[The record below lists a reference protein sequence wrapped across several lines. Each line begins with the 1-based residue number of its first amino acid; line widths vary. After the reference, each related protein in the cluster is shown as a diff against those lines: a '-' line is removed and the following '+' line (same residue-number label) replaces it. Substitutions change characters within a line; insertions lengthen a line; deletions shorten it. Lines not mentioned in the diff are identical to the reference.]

1 MASVVPA
8 RYLYSPSSD
17 AARIAVAAIID
28 KGDEVGDEVERVNFL
43 YATAGRRAL
52 LDRVYIPSIYTTSAT
67 AIALTDYYARMSM
80 TRDEATVIT
89 HASDA
94 VITVGFY
101 TTGGVLIGSIVTLTH
116 AAGASTNQ
124 TATYTGITST
134 EVLIRVTVKRIATA
148 TSFEAIRVLE
158 VALLAADL
166 P

>member
-1 MASVVPA
+1 MASVVPG

-52 LDRVYIPSIYTTSAT
+52 LSRVYLPAVYTTSAT
-67 AIALTDYYARMSM
+67 AIALPDYYARLAT
-80 TRDEATVIT
+80 TRDEAHVIT

-116 AAGASTNQ
+116 PAGASSDQQ
-124 TATYTGITST
+124 TTYTGITSS
-134 EVLIRVTVKRIATA
+134 EVLIRVTLKRITTA

-158 VALLAADL
+158 IALLAADL